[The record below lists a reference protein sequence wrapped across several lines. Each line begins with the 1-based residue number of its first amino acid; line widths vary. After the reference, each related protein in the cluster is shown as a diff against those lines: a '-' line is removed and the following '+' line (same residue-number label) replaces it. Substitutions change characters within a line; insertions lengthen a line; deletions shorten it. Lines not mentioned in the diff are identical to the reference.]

1 MENFSDKLKEFCGRV
16 KNMRSKIK
24 TEEATKTSLIMPF
37 FSLLGYDVFNPL
49 EFVPEFTADVGI
61 KKGERVDY
69 AIVDKKQN
77 PLILIESKFCGEN
90 LNKHS
95 GQLFRYFSVTSAK
108 FGILTNGIV
117 YQFYTDL
124 EELNKMDSAP
134 FLVVNLL
141 SLKDSV
147 IPYLQHF
154 EKSAFNVATLTA
166 KANELRY
173 HDQIKQFLAKQLT
186 SPTDGFITFVMSD
199 IYKGRKTQ
207 RVIEDFRPLVKRAFT
222 QLINDKAN
230 ERLKSA
236 MDSELTA
243 VDVPEKIAPAAE
255 PPKVDE
261 TSAQVE
267 TVSPELNLEHL
278 ETFFTIKALVHEVI
292 ADKKL
297 TFSDGENQLEVSL
310 GDAQDDWL
318 CRYDYSENRLF
329 INLPSGDKPFIKRQ
343 LRSADDVFLYKNL
356 LCQCVQSHGREQPA
370 SGQ

>member
-1 MENFSDKLKEFCGRV
+1 MENFSDRLKEFCGRV

-37 FSLLGYDVFNPL
+37 FSMLGYDVFNPL
-49 EFVPEFTADVGI
+49 EFVPEYTADVGI

-77 PLILIESKFCGEN
+77 PLILIETKFCGEN

-95 GQLFRYFSVTSAK
+95 GQLFRYFAVTSAK

-124 EELNKMDSAP
+124 EELNKMDSVP

-147 IPYLQHF
+147 IPYLQNF
-154 EKSAFNVATLTA
+154 EKSSFNIATLTA

-236 MDSELTA
+236 MDSEMIT
-243 VDVPEKIAPAAE
+243 VEVSDKVAPVAE
-255 PPKVDE
+255 PPKIEEIPV
-261 TSAQVE
+261 QVPP
-267 TVSPELNLEHL
+267 VVQSPNLEHL
-278 ETFFTIKALVHEVI
+278 ETFFTVKALVHEVI

-297 TFSDGENQLEVSL
+297 TFNDDETQLEVSL
-310 GDAQDDWL
+310 SDAPDDWI
-318 CRYDYSENRLF
+318 CRYDYAENRLF
-329 INLPSGDKPFIKRQ
+329 INLPSGDKPFMKRQ

-356 LCQCVQSHGREQPA
+356 LCQCVQNCGREA
-370 SGQ
+370 NA